1 MYKKF
6 VMGIAAMAALTLVS
20 CSSDDLDG
28 LSDNSSKNEAISFDG
43 YLGRSAVAVNG
54 TRGSEEKIGSLQ
66 TDGFG
71 VFGKYTSTK
80 GQASDLFINQQ
91 VTYDKSTDPAKWTYS
106 PLKFWP
112 SDGQIKFLAY
122 APYDKNTTLT
132 DGSKIKNFTV
142 SEKIADQKD
151 LLWTNATSSLSADF
165 TSAKDKVKFQF
176 HHALSR
182 LGYNVTLSGNYSS
195 SGATFTVNKITLAG
209 SSDGTSKKAF
219 YKEGTIDL
227 SKIVT
232 KDNTG
237 KNKEDL
243 SKTNTETGLWTAEPS
258 EENKQNFD
266 LVSSAQTL
274 DQTGIK
280 SGDNYLFVIPQD
292 FSQSKTAGG
301 QDVDEL
307 YVYVE
312 YTINYGGTTGSVT
325 NKVYKQIKKHFL
337 QGNAYML
344 NLTLGLP
351 IEFDV
356 DVTGGADAGV
366 DGWGT
371 DEGINI
377 GSNTNPWD
385 RK

>member
-1 MYKKF
+1 MDKKF

-20 CSSDDLDG
+20 CSSDDLDSF
-28 LSDNSSKNEAISFDG
+28 SDNSSKNEAISFDG

-54 TRGSEEKIGSLQ
+54 TRGSEVKIGNLQ
-66 TDGFG
+66 ADGFG
-71 VFGKYTSTK
+71 VFGKYTSAKSQT
-80 GQASDLFINQQ
+80 SDLFINQQ

-112 SDGQIKFLAY
+112 SDGHIDFLAY

-132 DGSKIKNFTV
+132 ENSKINFKV
-142 SEKIADQKD
+142 AEKVADQKD
-151 LLWTNATSSLSADF
+151 LLWTNDMNHQITGNI
-165 TSAKDKVKFQF
+165 TTAKEKVKFQF

-182 LGYNVTLSGNYSS
+182 LGYNVTLSGDYSS
-195 SGATFTVNKITLAG
+195 IGATFTVNKITLAG

-219 YKEGTIDL
+219 YKTGTIDL

-243 SKTNTETGLWTAEPS
+243 SKTNTGTGLWTAGTS
-258 EENKQNFD
+258 DDNKQNFD
-266 LVSSAQTL
+266 LVSS
-274 DQTGIK
+274 DQLLGKDGIK
-280 SGDNYLFVIPQD
+280 SGNNYLFVIPQD
-292 FSQSKTAGG
+292 FSGA
-301 QDVDEL
+301 DEL

-356 DVTGGADAGV
+356 DVTGGGVDAGV

-377 GSNTNPWD
+377 GSNDNPWD